1 MGSAAIDT
9 YLINQNR
16 SRISSF
22 VRCLAV
28 IRTSRSI
35 RLSEQTTLPL
45 MVWSSF
51 IIPRNY
57 KKEFIYYT
65 IQLEL
70 TFFNGIFLVCF
81 YRYVSGC
88 FFEFLWFC
96 RFKCVC
102 YVWFSGW
109 KIGLF
114 SLSISFICIFSSCIC
129 KIWPLLPKRKEHRHS
144 KDKTWIEDL
153 RLPLRKGPLQPP
165 LMELLNSFPLHNLT
179 HRHRALACQFG
190 FEFEIPSLLF

>member
-22 VRCLAV
+22 VRCLASVFV

-65 IQLEL
+65 ILKKGHSSL
-70 TFFNGIFLVCF
+70 NL
-81 YRYVSGC
+81 
-88 FFEFLWFC
+88 
-96 RFKCVC
+96 
-102 YVWFSGW
+102 
-109 KIGLF
+109 LF
-114 SLSISFICIFSSCIC
+114 STASSLSASTDRLVAASS
-129 KIWPLLPKRKEHRHS
+129 
-144 KDKTWIEDL
+144 
-153 RLPLRKGPLQPP
+153 
-165 LMELLNSFPLHNLT
+165 NSYDSADSNAYVMYDSVDE
-179 HRHRALACQFG
+179 RSDY
-190 FEFEIPSLLF
+190 SL